1 MYIHLRNFSYN
12 KINMKL
18 IQLISYRVYGCAYAD
33 HAREMGV
40 EAEPFYIEDRPRAK
54 FPSKADVV
62 WGYIYGFFKM
72 TLHFHTFRNVKIL
85 STGGYSCYAIFA
97 PLQRRARS

>member
-1 MYIHLRNFSYN
+1 
-12 KINMKL
+12 MKL

-40 EAEPFYIEDRPRAK
+40 EAEPFYIEDEPRAK

-62 WGYIYGFFKM
+62 WGYVYGFFKM
-72 TLHFHTFRNVKIL
+72 ALRCRKFVNVRVL
-85 STGGYSCYAIFA
+85 STGGVFQLCSSCASSEAY
-97 PLQRRARS
+97 